1 MRVSNNKHSE
11 EEKLYDIM
19 RRLKGKE
26 DDKSVNEM
34 KYVIEAIA
42 MNAEKKY
49 DKVVKELENMKP
61 EGRKISSQKF
71 WKLKKSICPKTR
83 EPPAA
88 MIDKNGNLIT
98 NNKAIEEREIEVFT
112 ERLKPN
118 EMEDHLK
125 SPEETENKLCEIRL
139 KLTKSRRLN
148 HGLTRI
154 LKELSMISTIISLVM
169 QLVTQ
174 TKS

>member
-1 MRVSNNKHSE
+1 
-11 EEKLYDIM
+11 
-19 RRLKGKE
+19 
-26 DDKSVNEM
+26 
-34 KYVIEAIA
+34 
-42 MNAEKKY
+42 
-49 DKVVKELENMKP
+49 
-61 EGRKISSQKF
+61 
-71 WKLKKSICPKTR
+71 
-83 EPPAA
+83 

-148 HGLTRI
+148 QGLTRI

-174 TKS
+174 TKF